1 MSNNESI
8 KELETLSKKLR
19 EELENETSIALT
31 YFSCMSPEEQKSL
44 FDYCGQLQNSIE
56 DISKFLDNSNYKS
69 KE

>member
-1 MSNNESI
+1 MSNNENI

-19 EELENETSIALT
+19 EELEKDLSFCLT
-31 YFSCMSPEEQKSL
+31 YFNCMSPEEQKSL

>member
-19 EELENETSIALT
+19 EELEKDMSIGLT
-31 YFSCMSPEEQKSL
+31 YFNCMTPEEQKSL
-44 FDYCGQLQNSIE
+44 FDYCGQLQNNIE

-69 KE
+69 K